1 MFGVI
6 ARRTA
11 RGHATAL
18 TRASAIISRH
28 NSTNAN
34 GGGGGGG
41 GFGAALGVAA
51 LVGGG
56 VAFDR
61 TYGPLVRPEE
71 TWQQWFDRRAQY
83 YPNEFGKLN
92 SGFSHEYKQDVFFS
106 YERRLRAF
114 SPPEKVFDYFASVHQ
129 DGSTYMTLSDLVRS
143 LLPLH
148 PAVGSGE
155 TRAGKLHGETD
166 GSAELGKKVSTEVM
180 RSKLFELFDT
190 DNNGLFDFAEYLFF
204 MTLLKTDR
212 KQATSTFHRYDVDG
226 SGALD
231 VEEFTA
237 MMKDM
242 RTQVKHATGMR
253 TGLDTGVARVDEVG
267 EGLLDYL
274 FGPKRNKRLKLKHF
288 HSFLQTLR
296 WEMDDL
302 EFKHYDYHNVGSI
315 TPRDFGYALVAGS
328 KVDHLA
334 TFLQKVKELPGREAK
349 NRVSRAEFLAFA
361 RIAKH
366 GDGAFQAEM
375 KEISDSGAPIT
386 REKFRKIAKRTA
398 GVNLSREVAKIVFD
412 IFDVDGDDSL
422 SYDEFFNAIITWK

>member
-1 MFGVI
+1 
-6 ARRTA
+6 
-11 RGHATAL
+11 
-18 TRASAIISRH
+18 
-28 NSTNAN
+28 
-34 GGGGGGG
+34 
-41 GFGAALGVAA
+41 
-51 LVGGG
+51 
-56 VAFDR
+56 
-61 TYGPLVRPEE
+61 
-71 TWQQWFDRRAQY
+71 
-83 YPNEFGKLN
+83 
-92 SGFSHEYKQDVFFS
+92 
-106 YERRLRAF
+106 
-114 SPPEKVFDYFASVHQ
+114 
-129 DGSTYMTLSDLVRS
+129 MTLSDLVRS

-155 TRAGKLHGETD
+155 TRAGKLKGETD

-253 TGLDTGVARVDEVG
+253 TGLDTGVASLDEVG
-267 EGLLDYL
+267 DGLLDYL
-274 FGPKRNKRLKLKHF
+274 FGPKRDKRLKLKQF

-334 TFLQKVKELPGREAK
+334 TFLQKVKELPGSEAK

-398 GVNLSREVAKIVFD
+398 GVKLSREVVKIVFD